1 MIFLNKK
8 ETLSI
13 FKKDGMTDI
22 ETNERFREKLQF
34 LGITHENRDTV
45 KELQSIYHQHNE
57 EILEAFIDRFL
68 EIPQLSQKVEQHL
81 TKEKLKEVFHV
92 YLISL
97 FEDDLDLYY
106 IFKRRAIADIH
117 GKIGLTPD
125 WLIPAFHLLSQI
137 ITNKI
142 AAKLMKK
149 PEQML
154 NAITAFQSLITVD
167 QQIIVE
173 TYMEHTASDFI
184 HGLSEIIEFNA
195 NINETKELLDYQ
207 AHQVSEA
214 QAINASMEELA
225 ASTEEIASSIGE
237 VNSLT
242 VEKLD
247 DLNAG
252 ISQLETVT
260 HTFKEIDHQQNQ
272 VVESVKELNNKVT
285 SMKGVISFINE
296 IAEQTNL
303 LALNASIEA
312 ARAGEHGKGFA
323 VVAEEVRKLADHTKS
338 SLSSINGDIVDLG
351 NISGTITNHFQS
363 ITESLHK
370 GVKYSSSVAEE
381 LQKLNGNLQS
391 VGKSFSEISSVT
403 EEQAAT
409 ADEVVNR
416 NQAIVEA
423 IEKGEIIARKT
434 GQAVY
439 DLSKMIDKYRT
450 TAISNNMK
458 YTQEDLIQLSITDHL
473 LWRWRVYNMI
483 LGFEHLTEKDVA
495 SHTNCRLGKWYYGF
509 AEQLIGHEPAFQKLE
524 QPHIRVH
531 ELARRAVK
539 EVNEGNKAKAGQT
552 LKEIG
557 KASKEVIS
565 LMNELRHKLIEQ
577 KKRYEQ
583 TLI

>member
-1 MIFLNKK
+1 MFLKK
-8 ETLSI
+8 RENAAF
-13 FKKDGMTDI
+13 FKNEGITDI
-22 ETNERFREKLQF
+22 ETNERFREKLLF
-34 LGITHENRDTV
+34 LGITQENREAV
-45 KELQSIYHQHNE
+45 KELQAIYHQHHE
-57 EILEAFIDRFL
+57 EILTRFIDRFL
-68 EIPQLSQKVEQHL
+68 EIPQLSEKVEQQMSR
-81 TKEKLKEVFHV
+81 EKLTEVFHV

-97 FEDDLDLYY
+97 FEDDLDLHY

-117 GKIGLTPD
+117 EKIGLTPD
-125 WLIPAFHLLSQI
+125 WMIPAFHLLSQE
-137 ITNKI
+137 ITDKI
-142 AAKLMKK
+142 AGKLMKK

-154 NAITAFQSLITVD
+154 NAIAAFQALVTVD
-167 QQIIVE
+167 QQLIVE

-184 HGLSEIIEFNA
+184 NGLSEIIEFNA

-207 AHQVSEA
+207 AKQVSEA

-247 DLNAG
+247 DLNKG
-252 ISQLETVT
+252 ISHLGTVT
-260 HTFKEIDHQQNQ
+260 STFKEIDQQQ
-272 VVESVKELNNKVT
+272 SHVVESVNELNSKVM
-285 SMKGVISFINE
+285 SMKGVISFIHE

-323 VVAEEVRKLADHTKS
+323 VVAEEVRKLADHTKN
-338 SLSSINGDIVDLG
+338 SLSSINGDIVDLS

-363 ITESLHK
+363 ITENLHK
-370 GVKYSSSVAEE
+370 GVKYSTNVEEE
-381 LQKLNGNLQS
+381 LQKLNGNLQK
-391 VGKSFSEISSVT
+391 VGVSFSEISAVT

-409 ADEVVNR
+409 ADDVVNR
-416 NQAIVEA
+416 NQNIVEA
-423 IEKGEIIARKT
+423 IEKGEAIARKT

-450 TAISNNMK
+450 TAISQNMK
-458 YTQEDLIQLSITDHL
+458 YSQEDLIELSITDHL

-509 AEQLIGHEPAFQKLE
+509 AEKLIGHEPAYKKLE
-524 QPHIRVH
+524 EPHIKVH

-539 EVNEGNKAKAGQT
+539 EINEGNKLKAEHT
-552 LKEIG
+552 LQEITEV
-557 KASKEVIS
+557 SKEVIS
-565 LMNELRHKLIEQ
+565 LMHELQQKLIQ
-577 KKRYEQ
+577 KKQSYVQ